1 MLANLV
7 AKMKRNAQ
15 LIEQQAER
23 LLFYKK
29 GQLSREVAERRDAR
43 IFALQRQ
50 VRDAQLEK
58 EERLRKKELI
68 DSPVQ
73 KNKELLA
80 AADDFIDLVSPF
92 SSPAST
98 SYKREVD
105 ETSPS
110 VSKRQRTT
118 AASVLQ
124 PKSVTPDGRV
134 INRIIDDTPLQRLIE
149 KTMKQHDDANPAA
162 YPPPVCDGASCE
174 YSTGCLHGQ
183 RLALVKRLVQLECV
197 LYGKNP
203 SRFNGYAL

>member
-1 MLANLV
+1 MSTNLV

-50 VRDAQLEK
+50 VRAAQLEK
-58 EERLRKKELI
+58 EERLRKKELL
-68 DSPVQ
+68 DSPAP

-110 VSKRQRTT
+110 VSKRQRPTVR
-118 AASVLQ
+118 VLQ
-124 PKSVTPDGRV
+124 PKSITPDGRV
-134 INRIIDDTPLQRLIE
+134 IHRIIADTPLLRIIE
-149 KTMKQHDDANPAA
+149 QVMRKHNDGNTGM
-162 YPPPVCDGASCE
+162 YPPPCCDGVSCG

-203 SRFNGYAL
+203 SNFNGYGV